1 MKPTIKDTIVIDRN
15 VGEALR
21 MLEKRMAE
29 LHLSA
34 GKDMLEV
41 VKADYQLMLD
51 CFERG
56 IQDPN
61 GDEVYM
67 DLLRRTYN
75 LYNNVRLDSILN
87 RRVSFSQAKAIADS
101 FSKDKDSIVS
111 TLEGYVQDCAMAS
124 LLDET
129 EQKEAI
135 KKANAVHQQY
145 VERLFNY
152 IMVSGQWSDETT
164 SFYLS
169 LIQSPTID
177 QNDAQV
183 IISAITIS
191 LLTVFDV
198 NKWLV
203 LAAIYEN
210 NNPMRLR
217 YRALVGIMLSLPE
230 GEHVL
235 FPEVKSVLQRVFTN
249 EEARRELV
257 ELQMNLY
264 YCSHA
269 EADSAE
275 IERDIMPTFVKNNNL
290 KITPISIEEKE
301 ESIDDILDYGA
312 TDRNLDEMEA
322 KMKKMR
328 DMQMSGSD
336 IFFGGFSKTKQ
347 CSFFYQISNWF
358 VPFYPD
364 HPYVAN
370 LIDASLY
377 DVVRSLSLYGTFCD
391 SDVYSF
397 VFSLSAISNQLPDN
411 VKEMMA
417 NGPSGGMPCDVD
429 RNSPAY
435 IKLFY
440 LQNLYRFFMLYQG
453 HKDFTNPFADVDGVA
468 GSGRFLFFGNELL
481 HDVIVSDYVE
491 IERFFFKNKKYEYV
505 VKLANMSLGDETNV
519 EEVSLLGHSYMK
531 LGLYSDAYKTF
542 MGLVDKGCNEAS
554 VLRGLADALFM
565 LCKYDEAAEAYNR
578 LILENGE
585 TKNLVVC
592 QSIALVNSGKVKDG
606 FSGLFKI
613 DYEENGKNLVVKRAI
628 AWGYLMDVK
637 PLEAE
642 KIYDQLVE
650 GNNAAGVDF
659 LNIGYTKWILH
670 KTKEAVS
677 YLKSYAES
685 VDAADRNILNDFN
698 MDKNMLEING
708 IKSYEL
714 KLMVDALGVS

>member
-34 GKDMLEV
+34 GKDKLEV

-75 LYNNVRLDSILN
+75 LYNTVRLDSILN

-217 YRALVGIMLSLPE
+217 HRALVGIMLSLPE

-257 ELQMNLY
+257 ELQMNMY
-264 YCSHA
+264 Y
-269 EADSAE
+269 
-275 IERDIMPTFVKNNNL
+275 
-290 KITPISIEEKE
+290 
-301 ESIDDILDYGA
+301 
-312 TDRNLDEMEA
+312 
-322 KMKKMR
+322 
-328 DMQMSGSD
+328 
-336 IFFGGFSKTKQ
+336 FSQ
-347 CSFFYQISNWF
+347 
-358 VPFYPD
+358 
-364 HPYVAN
+364 
-370 LIDASLY
+370 
-377 DVVRSLSLYGTFCD
+377 
-391 SDVYSF
+391 
-397 VFSLSAISNQLPDN
+397 
-411 VKEMMA
+411 
-417 NGPSGGMPCDVD
+417 
-429 RNSPAY
+429 
-435 IKLFY
+435 
-440 LQNLYRFFMLYQG
+440 
-453 HKDFTNPFADVDGVA
+453 
-468 GSGRFLFFGNELL
+468 
-481 HDVIVSDYVE
+481 
-491 IERFFFKNKKYEYV
+491 
-505 VKLANMSLGDETNV
+505 KLA
-519 EEVSLLGHSYMK
+519 
-531 LGLYSDAYKTF
+531 
-542 MGLVDKGCNEAS
+542 
-554 VLRGLADALFM
+554 
-565 LCKYDEAAEAYNR
+565 
-578 LILENGE
+578 
-585 TKNLVVC
+585 
-592 QSIALVNSGKVKDG
+592 
-606 FSGLFKI
+606 
-613 DYEENGKNLVVKRAI
+613 
-628 AWGYLMDVK
+628 
-637 PLEAE
+637 
-642 KIYDQLVE
+642 
-650 GNNAAGVDF
+650 
-659 LNIGYTKWILH
+659 
-670 KTKEAVS
+670 
-677 YLKSYAES
+677 
-685 VDAADRNILNDFN
+685 
-698 MDKNMLEING
+698 
-708 IKSYEL
+708 
-714 KLMVDALGVS
+714 